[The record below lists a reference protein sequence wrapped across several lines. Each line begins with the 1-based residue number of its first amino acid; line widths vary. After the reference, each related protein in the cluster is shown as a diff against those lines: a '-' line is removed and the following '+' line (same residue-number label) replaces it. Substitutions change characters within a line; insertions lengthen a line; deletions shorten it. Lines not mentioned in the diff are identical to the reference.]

1 MKLLLVEDEIHLAE
15 ALKELRLII
24 YLDLVTN
31 L

>member
-24 YLDLVTN
+24 YLELVTN